1 MVAQREPQPLPEAK
15 ADELRG
21 LALAIREGLLV
32 IVRYIEWRYGKER
45 APRPMIDDKRERL

>member
-1 MVAQREPQPLPEAK
+1 MTATPRECPPQAPPQS
-15 ADELRG
+15 DELRG

-45 APRPMIDDKRERL
+45 PPRATLDDKR